1 MNFPLLVARRY
12 FFSKYKRGFINVIA
26 IISMLGV
33 AVGTTALIFILS
45 IFNGLEALHRQLF
58 STIDADLKIS
68 ARLGKSFEA
77 GPELLARLQRIPG
90 VDVLTEVIEDNAL
103 ARYDE
108 APTVVTLK
116 GVSNNFLARKA
127 MNGIIT
133 EGRLVL
139 REKGTDYAVMG
150 QGVQHILSVSVKDN
164 FIPLQLWYP
173 RNRKQR
179 KLDLTSPNSVNRLN
193 IRVGGVFAL
202 EQQYDDRYVFV
213 PLAFA
218 QQLFE
223 YGKQRTALEI
233 LVKPG
238 SDVEGV
244 QDRLRA
250 TLGDAFVIQNQEEQH
265 ASILQAIRFEKL
277 FGYLSLSSIM
287 AVASFNIFFCL
298 TMLAIDKRKDVAV
311 LYAVG
316 ATPGLIKR
324 IFLTEGAIIA
334 FIGAGLGLV
343 LGVVLC
349 VVQGRYGF
357 ISLGMSTSVVEAY
370 PVKMEWPDFV
380 STGIAVTLIT
390 FVASYFPALKASR
403 QTDLLA

>member
-45 IFNGLEALHRQLF
+45 IFNGLEGLHRQLF

-68 ARLGKSFEA
+68 ARLGKGFETSPA
-77 GPELLARLQRIPG
+77 LLARLRRIPG
-90 VDVLTEVIEDNAL
+90 VGTLTEVIEDNAL

-108 APTVVTLK
+108 AQMPVILK
-116 GVSNNFLARKA
+116 GVSDNFLARKA

-139 REKGTDYAVMG
+139 REKETDYAVMG
-150 QGVQHILSVSVKDN
+150 QGVQHTLSVSVKDD
-164 FIPLQLWYP
+164 FIPLQIWYP
-173 RNRKQR
+173 RNRK
-179 KLDLTSPNSVNRLN
+179 KLNLTSLNSVNRLN

-202 EQQYDDRYVFV
+202 EQQYDDSYVFV

-218 QQLFE
+218 QQLLE
-223 YGKQRTALEI
+223 YGNKRTALEI

-238 SDVEGV
+238 SDGEDVK
-244 QDRLRA
+244 DRLRA
-250 TLGDAFVIQNQEEQH
+250 ALGDAFVIQNQEEQH
-265 ASILQAIRFEKL
+265 ASILQAIKFEKL
-277 FGYLSLSSIM
+277 FVYLSLSFIM
-287 AVASFNIFFCL
+287 AVASFNIFFSL
-298 TMLAIDKRKDVAV
+298 TMLAIDKQKDVAV

-343 LGVVLC
+343 TGVFLC
-349 VVQGRYGF
+349 VVQQRYGL

-403 QTDLLA
+403 QTDLRA